1 MQRIKTKEEER
12 TNQIFNR
19 AMDIYQKLIDSEQPH
34 DVIEKAIRECMVSEG
49 YAISDRLLK
58 QLIKKWRRTGEVV
71 TKEQMSDTYV
81 DLTEAHSF
89 LNNIISAME
98 KDLSLA
104 EESDLPTSLRLKE
117 MVYSRAYK
125 YLDIKLRL
133 ESMRSRKDGGEEVI
147 AFNRINFND

>member
-1 MQRIKTKEEER
+1 MERVRTKEEDR
-12 TNQIFNR
+12 TNRIFNR
-19 AMDIYQKLIDSEQPH
+19 AMDIYQKLIDSDQSD
-34 DVIEKAIRECMVSEG
+34 DVIEKAIRECMISEG
-49 YAISDRLLK
+49 YDIGDRLLK
-58 QLIKKWRRTGEVV
+58 KLIKKWKRTGEVV

-104 EESDLPTSLRLKE
+104 EESDLATSLRLKE

-133 ESMRSRKDGGEEVI
+133 ESMRSRKENGEETI
-147 AFNRINFND
+147 SFNRINFND